1 MNFHIFVLV
10 STIIFYVILRL
21 YKSDIQNAKKQN
33 KKGGSNF
40 IYVLFVP
47 VMLYILN
54 YMYKIKEYS
63 SGPSPNLSD
72 NIMKTSDMSEQ
83 PLLSIP
89 YPESTVM

>member
-1 MNFHIFVLV
+1 
-10 STIIFYVILRL
+10 
-21 YKSDIQNAKKQN
+21 
-33 KKGGSNF
+33 
-40 IYVLFVP
+40 
-47 VMLYILN
+47 
-54 YMYKIKEYS
+54 MYKIKEYS